1 MSKAA
6 SFPAKTVVDSFLYCE
21 RMLTDVLSVVP
32 YCDGHKE
39 VWSPV
44 LTTVI
49 MESCSQLDSLW
60 GHTAECSPC
69 VMKTEFRITDYF
81 GYLGSGSFPQL
92 LPQRWVVF
100 WADDVIQL
108 YPFRQWDGV
117 PEYEPLDWWQTY
129 NKLKH
134 DRLANKEKATLS
146 TAVDAMAGLFLA
158 ILANEY
164 CSYAAEAAGWLSASD
179 AIAYNPKPSLGE
191 DSPSVKDNYVA
202 AESRLFAYP
211 VGWCTQAVK
220 RTDLWQ
226 GNASFRFRHW
236 FEGYSTV

>member
-21 RMLTDVLSVVP
+21 RMLTDVLRVVP

-60 GHTAECSPC
+60 GHTAERSPC
-69 VMKTEFRITDYF
+69 VTKTEFNITDYF
-81 GYLGSGSFPQL
+81 GYFRSQPLTP
-92 LPQRWVVF
+92 LPKRWVVF
-100 WADDVIQL
+100 WGEDVIQL
-108 YPFRQWDGV
+108 HPFQQWDGV
-117 PEYEPLDWWQTY
+117 STYEPLDWWQTY

-146 TAVDAMAGLFLA
+146 AAVDAMAGLFLA

-220 RTDLWQ
+220 QTDLWQ

-236 FEGYSTV
+236 FEEYATV